1 MRTLLHLAALG
12 TTCFVVVLLVAHTAL
27 YIKNAFDAISYPFGL
42 DYGEGIIWQQ
52 ALLIPSARMYG
63 AITESPFIVFHYPP
77 IYHLAVRAAML
88 LGLDPLV
95 AGRGLSVT
103 CTLTA
108 AALCA
113 WLVRWGVNDHVNGM
127 AKIIG
132 CTIGALLPLS
142 LWPVEYWSM
151 LMRVDMLAICLSI
164 LGVALV
170 IKSVQRPA
178 WLAIAM
184 PIFVLALFTKQTTV
198 AAPAGCT
205 RGVASF
211 QSAAN
216 NHRRNIRSDLGF
228 AWVRLARM
236 GDWRWLC
243 SPHYRVQ
250 HQYFFIGKSYQSPD
264 ESQLYGFL
272 FLSAAGA
279 LALLWRDRLHPV

>member
-1 MRTLLHLAALG
+1 MGQGSDEIGAENFRKNNLSEHRGLGPMETPLHFAALG
-12 TTCFVVVLLVAHTAL
+12 MAGFVVVLLVAHTAIYL
-27 YIKNAFDAISYPFGL
+27 KNAFDAIRYPFGL

-52 ALLIPSARMYG
+52 ALLIPSPRMYG
-63 AITESPFIVFHYPP
+63 AITDSPFIVFHYPP

-88 LGLDPLV
+88 LGLDPLM

-113 WLVRWGVNDHVNGM
+113 WLVRCGVNDHVNGV
-127 AKIIG
+127 ARVIG

-170 IKSVQRPA
+170 VKSVQRPA

-198 AAPAGCT
+198 AAPT
-205 RGVASF
+205 
-211 QSAAN
+211 AALAVSLAFN
-216 NHRRNIRSDLGF
+216 PRPTIIAVTFGAILGLLAFGWLEWLTDGGF
-228 AWVRLARM
+228 ARHIIAYNINTFSLRI
-236 GDWRWLC
+236 
-243 SPHYRVQ
+243 SS
-250 HQYFFIGKSYQSPD
+250 IN
-264 ESQLYGFL
+264 
-272 FLSAAGA
+272 
-279 LALLWRDRLHPV
+279 